1 MVDADAPAA
10 SAAMRV
16 VMITLDNHLGAA
28 VQRAERRLRADW
40 PGLSLSIHA
49 AADWSRDAA
58 SLERCAAE
66 IARADIIVVTM
77 IFMDD
82 QIRAIMPALKA
93 RQADCDALVGC
104 FSAGEIVR
112 LTKLGGFKMDGSS
125 GGIVGML
132 KRLRGE
138 RGKAK
143 PGGGA
148 SAGAKQMAMLRR
160 LPKILRFIPGP
171 AQDMRA
177 YFLTLQYFLA
187 GSDENIEGLVRLLV
201 GRYAAGER
209 AGLRGAKAV
218 APTEYPETGLY
229 HPRLPGRIAADASA
243 LPSAPD
249 AVGTVGVLVMRS
261 YVLSGDTA
269 HYDAVIAALEIRG
282 LRVICAFAAG
292 LDARPAAE
300 RFFADAQGKSRI
312 DMLVSLTGFSLVG
325 GPAYAEP
332 GAAEAM
338 LAGLDVPC
346 LAAHALEF
354 QALEEW
360 RANDQGLSA
369 VEATLMVAMPE
380 LDGAISP
387 IVFGGRTARSLTEA
401 RTMEGE
407 PERISRLAGRVA
419 SIVALRRKANADK
432 KLAITLF
439 NFPPNAGDIGTAAYL
454 DVFAS
459 LHNVLI
465 ALKADGYAVEVPP
478 TVEAL
483 HTTIVGDQIFG
494 GMPARV
500 HARIP
505 APVHVRREHYLA
517 EIETH
522 WGPAPGRHQAL
533 GDDIAV
539 LGAQFGSVFVGVQPA
554 FGYEGDPM
562 RLLFER
568 GFAPTHAFAAY
579 YSYLREDFGADAVLH
594 FGTHG
599 ALEFM
604 PGKQTGLSNAC
615 WPDRLMGDLPNVYLY
630 ASNNPSE
637 GLIAKRRSG
646 AVLVSHLTPPVTRA
660 GLYKGLADLKASLE
674 RWRSTGADAAGRAD
688 LAALIQ
694 AEAARLDLVTAE
706 PAFADAEPEIAA
718 LATAVAEL
726 EATVIPFGLYVAG
739 AAPSREARLELMAC
753 MATPQD
759 AEPLDP
765 TVIEA
770 LVDGAEPQTLTP
782 MLKTGEPADPEHLA
796 RLQRLSAAARALGQ
810 PGEIDG
816 LLRALSGRYI
826 RPAPGG
832 DVLRTP
838 EVLPTGRNVHG
849 FDPYR
854 IPSRS
859 ASHDGMRQ
867 AEKLLDRHRCDGGG
881 TPESVAIVLWG
892 SDNLKSEGCAM
903 AQALALMGARARF
916 DSYGRL
922 CGAEL
927 IPLEEL
933 GRPRIDVV
941 MSLSGIFRDLLP
953 NQVRLLAEAAKLAA
967 EADEPPEQ
975 NFIRAHTLAR
985 MLESGCDL
993 STAALRVF
1001 SNAEGAY
1008 GANVNQLIQSGM
1020 WEEED
1025 ELAEAYVRRKGHAF
1039 GVDGKATAQPVLFN
1053 ALLKDVALNYQTL
1066 ESTELGVTSIDHY
1079 FDALGGL
1086 SRAVKRASGVDTPAY
1101 IGDETLGEGK
1111 VRTLAE
1117 QVALE
1122 TRTRALNPKWYE
1134 ALLAHGHEGVRQIEY
1149 HVTNT
1154 LGWSAT
1160 TGQVQP
1166 WVYQQLTET
1175 YVLDEVMR
1183 DRLATLNPG
1192 AADRLAHRLIEA
1204 CDRNY
1209 WAPDAATLEAL
1220 RRAGDELEDRLE
1232 GIVPDKAVIALEKAA

>member
-1 MVDADAPAA
+1 MVDAELPAA
-10 SAAMRV
+10 TAAMRV
-16 VMITLDNHLGAA
+16 VLITLDNHLGAA
-28 VQRAERRLRADW
+28 VQRAERRLQADW
-40 PGLSLSIHA
+40 PGVTLAMHA

-58 SLERCAAE
+58 SLEACKAD
-66 IARADIIVVTM
+66 IATADIIVATM

-82 QIRAIMPALKA
+82 QIRAILPALTE
-93 RQADCDALVGC
+93 RQPDCDALVAC
-104 FSAGEIVR
+104 FSAGQIVR

-125 GGIVGML
+125 GGVVGLL
-132 KRLRGE
+132 KRLRGD
-138 RGKAK
+138 RGKVK

-160 LPKILRFIPGP
+160 LPKILRFIPGA

-187 GSDENIEGLVRLLV
+187 GTDENIEGLVRLLV
-201 GRYAAGER
+201 GRYATGER
-209 AGLRGAKAV
+209 AGLKGAKA
-218 APTEYPETGLY
+218 APPADYPETGVY
-229 HPRLPGRIAADASA
+229 HPRLPGRISASA
-243 LPSAPD
+243 SSLPATSGAK
-249 AVGTVGVLVMRS
+249 GTVGVLVMRS

-269 HYDAVIAALEIRG
+269 HYDAVIDALEARG
-282 LRVICAFAAG
+282 LRVIPAFAAG

-300 RFFADAQGKSRI
+300 AFFVGANGVSLI
-312 DMLVSLTGFSLVG
+312 DMMVSLTGFSLVG

-332 GAAEAM
+332 GAAEAL

-346 LAAHALEF
+346 MAAHALEF
-354 QALEEW
+354 QTLEEW
-360 RANDQGLSA
+360 RANAQGLSA
-369 VEATLMVAMPE
+369 VEATMMVAMPE
-380 LDGAISP
+380 LDGSFGP
-387 IVFGGRTARSLTEA
+387 MVFGGRTARSLTDA

-407 PERISRLAGRVA
+407 PERIARLAGRVA
-419 SIVALRRKANADK
+419 ATVALRRKANADK

-439 NFPPNAGDIGTAAYL
+439 NFPPNAGDVGTAAYL

-459 LHNVLI
+459 LHEVLG
-465 ALKADGYAVEVPP
+465 ALKAQGYRVEVPP
-478 TVEAL
+478 TVQAL
-483 HTTIVGDQIFG
+483 HEAIVGKAVYG

-500 HARIP
+500 HARI
-505 APVHVRREHYLA
+505 AAADHVRREPHLA
-517 EIETH
+517 EIEAA
-522 WGPAPGRHQAL
+522 WGPAPGRQQAL
-533 GDDIAV
+533 GSDITV
-539 LGAQFGSVFVGVQPA
+539 LGARFGDVFVGIQPA

-562 RLLFER
+562 RLLFEK
-568 GFAPTHAFAAY
+568 GFAPTHAFSAFY
-579 YSYLREDFGADAVLH
+579 RYLREDFGADAVLH

-604 PGKQTGLSNAC
+604 PGKQTGLSGAC
-615 WPDRLMGDLPNVYLY
+615 WPDRLIGDLPNVYLY

-637 GLIAKRRSG
+637 GLLAKRRSG
-646 AVLVSHLTPPVTRA
+646 AILVSHLTPPVTRA
-660 GLYKGLADLKASLE
+660 GLYKGLAELKGSLE
-674 RWRSTGADAAGRAD
+674 RWRASAPDAPGRAD
-688 LAALIQ
+688 LATLIQ
-694 AEAARLDLVTAE
+694 AEASTLDLAPAEPPFTDPAAAIARLTAS
-706 PAFADAEPEIAA
+706 IM
-718 LATAVAEL
+718 EL
-726 EATVIPFGLYVAG
+726 EATVIPFGFHVAG
-739 AAPSREARLELMAC
+739 RAPSREARLELLSC
-753 MATPQD
+753 MAEPDGALPLD
-759 AEPLDP
+759 AEVLA
-765 TVIEA
+765 A
-770 LVDGAEPQTLTP
+770 LVDGAAPETFSPVD
-782 MLKTGEPADPEHLA
+782 KAGEPLDAAHLA
-796 RLQRLSAAARALGQ
+796 RLQRLSAAAKAMGE

-816 LLRALSGRYI
+816 LMRALSGRYV

-838 EVLPTGRNVHG
+838 EVLPTGRNLHG

-859 ASHDGMRQ
+859 ASAEGMAQ
-867 AEKLLDRHRCDGGG
+867 AERLLDRHRCDGGG
-881 TPESVAIVLWG
+881 TPESIAIVLWG
-892 SDNLKSEGCAM
+892 SDNLKSEGGAI
-903 AQALALMGARARF
+903 AQALGLMGARARF
-916 DSYGRL
+916 DGYGRL

-927 IPLEEL
+927 IPLEDL

-967 EADEPPEQ
+967 EADEPVEL
-975 NFIRAHTLAR
+975 NFIRKHALAR
-985 MLESGCDL
+985 MAENGCDL
-993 STAALRVF
+993 ATASLRVF

-1020 WEEED
+1020 WEQED

-1039 GVDGKATAQPVLFN
+1039 GVDGKAVAQPALFN

-1086 SRAVKRASGVDTPAY
+1086 SRAVKRARGVEATCY
-1101 IGDETLGEGK
+1101 IGDETRGDGK

-1117 QVALE
+1117 QVSLE

-1134 ALLAHGHEGVRQIEY
+1134 ALLAHGHEGVREIEQ

-1166 WVYQQLTET
+1166 WIYQQLSET
-1175 YVLDEVMR
+1175 YVLDEAMR
-1183 DRLATLNPG
+1183 ERLSALNPG

-1204 CDRNY
+1204 CERNF
-1209 WAPDAATLEAL
+1209 WQPDADTLERL
-1220 RRAGDELEDRLE
+1220 RAASEDLEDRLE
-1232 GIVPDKAVIALEKAA
+1232 GIGPASAFAMEKAA